1 MDSETSKVDH
11 ADPKDLKRLI
21 EKPRAVKL
29 LADIKMK
36 VNLRAGNVKKVSM
49 KEIDE
54 EFKAAEG
61 GQLLLKGGSLPVP
74 VVD

>member
-1 MDSETSKVDH
+1 
-11 ADPKDLKRLI
+11 
-21 EKPRAVKL
+21 
-29 LADIKMK
+29 
-36 VNLRAGNVKKVSM
+36 M

-74 VVD
+74 VVDYIKEKYQLLFKGYNLFDKISYDIHWPFYQKN